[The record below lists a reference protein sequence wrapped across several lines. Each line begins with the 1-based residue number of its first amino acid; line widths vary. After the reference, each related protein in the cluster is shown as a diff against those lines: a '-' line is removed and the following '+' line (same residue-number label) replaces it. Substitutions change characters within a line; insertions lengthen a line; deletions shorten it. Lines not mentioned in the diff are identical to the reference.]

1 MKTLFTALL
10 AVLLIGATLTGCK
23 KEKSNIPQF
32 QFISGAGY
40 TSSDASLA
48 AGQPFKLGFVAQKP
62 ENGDALKEI
71 KGSYHINSGNGILG
85 GFDYDL
91 TANPDTFSVTSTYFA
106 PESAG
111 ITHNYTFTLYTT
123 GGGTRSLKINITA
136 I

>member
-1 MKTLFTALL
+1 MKALTTTLLCLLIAGALFT
-10 AVLLIGATLTGCK
+10 GCNK
-23 KEKSNIPQF
+23 DKSNIPGF
-32 QFISGAGY
+32 RFITGAGY
-40 TSSDASLA
+40 TSADASVA
-48 AGQPFKLGFVAQKP
+48 AGQPFTLGFIAEKP

-71 KGSYHINSGNGILG
+71 KGYYNINSGIGIIG

-106 PESAG
+106 PDSAG

-123 GGGTRSLKINITA
+123 GGGTKSLKLNITA